1 MSRPH
6 VLVVD
11 DSAVVR
17 QAFSILLAPQFS
29 VDTAADPLI
38 AQRKMT
44 KRRPD
49 VVVLDLQMPR
59 MDGMTFLRQI
69 MRDDPLPVV
78 ICSAAAAKGSDAAV
92 RALEEGALD
101 VIAKP
106 QVGVREFIAESS
118 VLIGD
123 VLLAAARASMRR
135 RNARPVASGLLS
147 GAAAPPPPQS
157 TIIAVGASTGG
168 TEALR
173 EIIEALPENAPPMLV
188 VQHMPEGF
196 TAAFAKRL
204 DSLARVEVKEA
215 ASGDAVVPG
224 RVLIAPGNQHMVLRR
239 SGARHY
245 AQLCNGPLVS
255 RHRPSIDVLFQSVA
269 QTAGASA
276 IGVIL
281 TGMGDDG
288 AEGLAEMHAAGAHTI
303 AQDET
308 TCIVFGMPKEAIAL
322 GGVDRVLPLPRIA
335 AAILGEGLAHDA
347 TRSALLE
354 SSSSPVPRRL
364 GVR

>member
-1 MSRPH
+1 MNRPH

-17 QAFSILLAPQFS
+17 QAFSMLLVQHFS

-38 AQRKMT
+38 AERKIR

-59 MDGMTFLRQI
+59 MDGFTFLRQI
-69 MRDDPLPVV
+69 MRTDPLPVV
-78 ICSAAAAKGSDAAV
+78 ICSAAAARGSDAAM

-106 QVGVREFIAESS
+106 PVGVREFIAESS

-123 VLLAAARASMRR
+123 TLRAAALSRVVVRP
-135 RNARPVASGLLS
+135 RPVVTPLPPARMLTDRIV
-147 GAAAPPPPQS
+147 AA
-157 TIIAVGASTGG
+157 GASTGG

-173 EIIEALPENAPPMLV
+173 EIIESLPPGAPGMLV

-204 DSLARVEVKEA
+204 DSTARVEVKEA

-224 RVLIAPGNQHMVLRR
+224 RVLIAPGSQHMLLRR
-239 SGARHY
+239 SGSRY
-245 AQLCNGPLVS
+245 YVQLCNGPLVS
-255 RHRPSIDVLFQSVA
+255 RHRPSVDVLFRSVA
-269 QTAGASA
+269 QAAGANA
-276 IGVIL
+276 TGVIL

-288 AEGLAEMHAAGAHTI
+288 AEGLAEMRAAGARTI
-303 AQDET
+303 AQDEST
-308 TCIVFGMPKEAIAL
+308 SVIFGMPKEAIAR
-322 GGVDRVLPLPRIA
+322 GAAGEVLPLPRIA
-335 AAILGEGLAHDA
+335 GAII
-347 TRSALLE
+347 TR
-354 SSSSPVPRRL
+354 
-364 GVR
+364 